1 MCKRRLTAILL
12 LICLVFPCLF
22 CYADDEISIEE
33 IIEEVNLDDPDLM
46 DDELNGIGT
55 DGVSVAQLI
64 DQRVFTPSYGSPY
77 EGRDDTLNYWTL
89 PMDITDEEAVW
100 KVLMQPV
107 TVLNGK
113 MFNGNSEKVQIVLRK
128 EPDPDSDGI
137 GVVTCESQ
145 AVHVLERG
153 NEWSLIECY
162 SSSFHDSKVINWNV
176 LVQGWIESKY
186 LKEVV
191 PNQEM
196 GIVVDKLTQR
206 LYLFMDGKLFT
217 TLLVS
222 TGVSNATQ
230 PYNET
235 RSGEFLL
242 VSKTGDFKSDNMT
255 CLMAIRF
262 NSGDLLHEVPY
273 VYSRTDAGYKKQE
286 SALGTRASHGCIRV
300 QRKKTPEGVNMEW
313 IYKHWKKN
321 TKFLVW
327 EDWQGRQ
334 ISYPADETPL
344 YYNPGK
350 GQNYHTSETCYSAP
364 KIRFEAF
371 TYGQLDEAEFEKLTR
386 CPFCA
391 APLRKAE
398 IDQINAEHAAG
409 GDHDPIL
416 TEARTGCPMVLKD
429 WQKIQKQLKKKK
441 K

>member
-1 MCKRRLTAILL
+1 MRRKRILAIVLLTCML
-12 LICLVFPCLF
+12 FP
-22 CYADDEISIEE
+22 AAPGPAEDDLSIEE
-33 IIEEVNLDDPDLM
+33 IIEEVNLDETGMEETEITEPVTGM
-46 DDELNGIGT
+46 A
-55 DGVSVAQLI
+55 DGLP
-64 DQRVFTPSYGSPY
+64 DQRSFTPAHGSPY
-77 EGRDDTLNYWTL
+77 EGQDETLNYWTL

-100 KVLMQPV
+100 QVLMQPV

-128 EPDPDSDGI
+128 EPDDNSEGV

-145 AVHVLERG
+145 AVHILEQG
-153 NEWSLIECY
+153 DEWSLIECY
-162 SSSFHDSKVINWNV
+162 SSSFFDSKIINWNA
-176 LVQGWIESKY
+176 LVQGYVQNKY
-186 LKEVV
+186 LKQVT

-196 GIVVDKLTQR
+196 GMVIDKLTQR
-206 LYLFMDGKLFT
+206 LYLFRDGKLFT

-222 TGVSNATQ
+222 TGVSNAIQ

-255 CLMAIRF
+255 CRMAIRL

-286 SALGTRASHGCIRV
+286 NALGTRASHGCIRV

-321 TKFLVW
+321 MKLLVW

-334 ISYPADETPL
+334 ISYPSDDTPL

-350 GQNYHTSETCYSAP
+350 GQNYHSQATCYAAP
-364 KIRFEAF
+364 KITFEAF
-371 TYGQLDEAEFEKLTR
+371 TYGELDDEAYAHLTR
-386 CPFCA
+386 CPFCTP
-391 APLRKAE
+391 PLRKAE
-398 IDQINAEHAAG
+398 IDRINEEHAPG

-416 TEARTGCPMVLKD
+416 TDARTGCPMVLKD
-429 WQKIQKQLKKKK
+429 WQKIQKELKKKK